1 MNNNEKQS
9 IRTIKMNSLLK
20 NNNTNDENKLKY
32 KEQVHI
38 TKFVVVVLVVCY
50 FVLLFVRYSC
60 FCLSSFGV
68 QRTTAKTK
76 NKFKNNE
83 QKQWTIIARDDW
95 LIGGMGEVLRGGQNE
110 AIRSLRDKITDNEQR
125 TTTITNTKNNNK

>member
-38 TKFVVVVLVVCY
+38 TKFVVVVLVVCC
-50 FVLLFVRYSC
+50 FVLLCVRYSC
-60 FCLSSFGV
+60 FCLSSFSV

-83 QKQWTIIARDDW
+83 QKQ
-95 LIGGMGEVLRGGQNE
+95 
-110 AIRSLRDKITDNEQR
+110 
-125 TTTITNTKNNNK
+125 

>member
-38 TKFVVVVLVVCY
+38 TKFVVVVLVVCC
-50 FVLLFVRYSC
+50 FVLLCVRYSC
-60 FCLSSFGV
+60 FVFLLLVFKEQQQK
-68 QRTTAKTK
+68 QRTSSRTM
-76 NKFKNNE
+76 NRNNE
-83 QKQWTIIARDDW
+83 Q
-95 LIGGMGEVLRGGQNE
+95 
-110 AIRSLRDKITDNEQR
+110 
-125 TTTITNTKNNNK
+125 

>member
-38 TKFVVVVLVVCY
+38 TKVVVVVLVVCY

-60 FCLSSFGV
+60 VCLSSFGV

-83 QKQWTIIARDDW
+83 QKQ
-95 LIGGMGEVLRGGQNE
+95 
-110 AIRSLRDKITDNEQR
+110 
-125 TTTITNTKNNNK
+125 